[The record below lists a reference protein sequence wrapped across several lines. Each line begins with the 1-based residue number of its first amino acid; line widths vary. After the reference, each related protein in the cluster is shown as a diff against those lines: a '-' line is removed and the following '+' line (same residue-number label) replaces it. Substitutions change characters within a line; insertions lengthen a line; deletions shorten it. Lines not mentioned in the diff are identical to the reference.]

1 MKRLFLWLWFV
12 TGACLLVSVFSLNHL
27 LDRIYTPLQERVFVE
42 QVRGQVYAL
51 RSGLAGL
58 DRPQQQQ
65 RVAQWQPHYGIALSL
80 LDAPPAL
87 DDEER
92 SALRGDGFIVR
103 ERYQQV
109 LLPIEGADGRWLQ
122 LRFPGEV
129 QMTLYMTAA
138 AYLCI
143 LLLVGACLYAWV
155 RLLWRDLEAL
165 RGHADRIGA
174 GDLQAR
180 AQVSPRS
187 QIRVIVEHSNRMA
200 ARVAELVQR
209 QRDLTHAIS
218 HELRTPIARLA
229 FGLDLMQDS
238 NDPARRAHLAAGLH
252 GDLAELNRLV
262 SELLAYERLEHPNDA
277 EPMQRIE
284 ANDWLQACM
293 EDARRDAE
301 RAGLVLQVWPSALPR
316 VDAEPRLLQLA
327 LSNLVGNAMRYARTV
342 WRCHWSAWPARPAC
356 AWMTMAPASPK
367 AIARRCCARSPAWM
381 TAAAAIPAA
390 SAWAWPSPGASRFVT
405 TESSA
410 WDARPSVARAWKC
423 TGQWLPAE
431 RRRPRL
437 QLLTTPAQLRTDW
450 SPASRHA
457 GDPAARAGCARCT
470 SSQCREL
477 PCPTFAVSP
486 PCSAWPCCPCSQR
499 PQRMPRMTS
508 GPSSLLLAVV
518 SPRVTAAARN
528 SRPHRRCPST

>member
-12 TGACLLVSVFSLNHL
+12 TGACLLVSVFSLNQL

-65 RVAQWQPHYGIALSL
+65 RLAQWQPHYGVALSL
-80 LDAPPAL
+80 LDAPPQL

-103 ERYQQV
+103 DRYQQV
-109 LLPIEGADGRWLQ
+109 LLPIDGADGRWLQ

-129 QMTLYMTAA
+129 QMTLYMTVA

-327 LSNLVGNAMRYARTV
+327 LSNLVGNAMRYARTRV
-342 WRCHWSAWPARPAC
+342 EVSLVSVAGKACLRVDDDGPGIAEADREKVLRPF
-356 AWMTMAPASPK
+356 TRLDDSRSRDTGGFGLGL
-367 AIARRCCARSPAWM
+367 AIAGRIAVRHHGELRVGRATLGGARLEMHWPM
-381 TAAAAIPAA
+381 AA
-390 SAWAWPSPGASRFVT
+390 S
-405 TESSA
+405 
-410 WDARPSVARAWKC
+410 
-423 TGQWLPAE
+423 
-431 RRRPRL
+431 
-437 QLLTTPAQLRTDW
+437 
-450 SPASRHA
+450 
-457 GDPAARAGCARCT
+457 
-470 SSQCREL
+470 
-477 PCPTFAVSP
+477 
-486 PCSAWPCCPCSQR
+486 
-499 PQRMPRMTS
+499 
-508 GPSSLLLAVV
+508 
-518 SPRVTAAARN
+518 
-528 SRPHRRCPST
+528 